1 MGLKIGFAPLLTLFT
16 AFMVAASIPMLL
28 GILDVSKVGQDLG
41 DNLKVEVAKNIKNS
55 LQAILERAEAI
66 TRYNANNFRNG
77 LYTIPDRGDPRG
89 PEVNNFMHHFRV
101 TLYSFRVCTTVSMTD
116 WRGNLFGVYNNMDYT
131 WAGKW
136 ESYTN
141 ATSGQAVLEDFET
154 YPSGDPKEGDV
165 KQMLSRTEPYNSSE
179 QVWYTVTNTSIPDDN
194 AWTPMYTMGDQS
206 PVTMLSQSHVAY
218 RLDGSVIGVMS
229 IDMALGFTNTILRRN
244 DDTIAF
250 VIDVLMDGGVVIG
263 ASEGSVKLLECLN
276 PTSVGIGDQCVGGTQ
291 VFTKPNRAK
300 SDYIVAVDNLVKSEV
315 GEWASIH
322 SDRSST
328 TTVNG
333 IECRVQMVV
342 LKRNKL
348 HWIVVV
354 VPLPST
360 FERLRAAVEL
370 SSIGMGLT
378 LGLIILLCIGLYF
391 VLTSPIR
398 SLSSDMEAVALMRL
412 EQFGE
417 NKSKSFLSEVHE
429 MQSHFEAMK
438 AAVRSFSIYVPIEIV
453 RQLMST
459 GTNAVVGMSPCNCTI
474 LFSDI
479 VKFTS
484 MCEQIDGHT
493 LALLIKDYF
502 TAMTTVVMSHGGIVD
517 KFIGDA
523 IMAVWGT
530 PIQVDIPNF
539 RACAAVCLMRHLN
552 RQPGLQ
558 DLFRNYGFELK
569 TRFGVNCGRCLS
581 GNMGSEHRLSYTV
594 IGDNVNL
601 AARLE
606 GLNKLFDSTALVTED
621 VRKDINNEFV
631 TRPFGCV
638 RVVGRQTGVKVY
650 ELIGLNPDVVNDLS
664 TADVEDVLDP
674 PVNPEQQQPSPPQ
687 PVQGK
692 DIPHHDDVVTVVGV
706 DEPAVV
712 FEPTRTELKRQ
723 HSLTVM
729 NQSIQ
734 SNRVLTKLKMC
745 QELIKGPGS
754 VSVVTLRHV
763 SHYKK
768 GMEHYLKRDFS
779 EALEQFTSALGLC
792 VTDKMTERMISV
804 CKDYLANPPPPS
816 WTGEIDA
823 KEK

>member
-315 GEWASIH
+315 GEWANIH

-412 EQFGE
+412 EQFDE

-429 MQSHFEAMK
+429 MQSHFVVMVK
-438 AAVRSFSIYVPIEIV
+438 NLMYYRSFMPASLFAANNDEEDEKAIEEDQASMSQSQRSRSTKASMSIASPKTKQNQTIELKQKKATVLVLNIKNFHGVIHNSSALPLHAAYV
-453 RQLMST
+453 
-459 GTNAVVGMSPCNCTI
+459 
-474 LFSDI
+474 
-479 VKFTS
+479 K
-484 MCEQIDGHT
+484 
-493 LALLIKDYF
+493 K
-502 TAMTTVVMSHGGIVD
+502 VMDLV
-517 KFIGDA
+517 
-523 IMAVWGT
+523 MAHKGT
-530 PIQVDIPNF
+530 PDVFLGDRFIASWNTVRVMGAHQTH
-539 RACAAVCLMRHLN
+539 ACHTA
-552 RQPGLQ
+552 LQ
-558 DLFRNYGFELK
+558 SFNACKEMDLHVSA
-569 TRFGVNCGRCLS
+569 GVSCSLVHC
-581 GNMGSEHRLSYTV
+581 GNMGCDGMMKYTFV
-594 IGDNVNL
+594 GTC
-601 AARLE
+601 AAFAPMLE
-606 GLNKLFDSTALVTED
+606 
-621 VRKDINNEFV
+621 R
-631 TRPFGCV
+631 
-638 RVVGRQTGVKVY
+638 Y
-650 ELIGLNPDVVNDLS
+650 
-664 TADVEDVLDP
+664 
-674 PVNPEQQQPSPPQ
+674 
-687 PVQGK
+687 
-692 DIPHHDDVVTVVGV
+692 H
-706 DEPAVV
+706 
-712 FEPTRTELKRQ
+712 KR
-723 HSLTVM
+723 
-729 NQSIQ
+729 
-734 SNRVLTKLKMC
+734 
-745 QELIKGPGS
+745 
-754 VSVVTLRHV
+754 
-763 SHYKK
+763 
-768 GMEHYLKRDFS
+768 
-779 EALEQFTSALGLC
+779 
-792 VTDKMTERMISV
+792 
-804 CKDYLANPPPPS
+804 YLAP
-816 WTGEIDA
+816 I
-823 KEK
+823 